1 MAVVQGKLT
10 RLAGLNVM
18 DTTVGQLSWSCHSQD
33 IWGLFHYLQSTVLTK
48 EPHLIAFVENEGWEN
63 TERS

>member
-33 IWGLFHYLQSTVLTK
+33 IGGLFHYLQSTVLMK
-48 EPHLIAFVENEGWEN
+48 EPYLLALVENEGWEN
-63 TERS
+63 MERS